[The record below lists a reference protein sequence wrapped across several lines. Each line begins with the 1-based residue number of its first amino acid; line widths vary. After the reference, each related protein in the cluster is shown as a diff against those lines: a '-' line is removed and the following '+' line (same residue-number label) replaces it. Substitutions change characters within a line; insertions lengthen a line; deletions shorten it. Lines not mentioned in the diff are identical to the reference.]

1 MMVDHRIEVQAFNND
16 GERVFQRS
24 YTAHEW
30 FAEPQ
35 PLVDS
40 PEERVRLGVT
50 RLEGIQATA
59 AGQVILRWKSIYG
72 DNGAE
77 LEGWEWDKHGREQ
90 YTQLGQRERA
100 EL

>member
-1 MMVDHRIEVQAFNND
+1 MLSQLRIEVAGFNKD
-16 GERVFQRS
+16 GERVIHES
-24 YTAHEW
+24 YSAQAW
-30 FAEPQ
+30 FTEPQ

-40 PEERVRLGVT
+40 ASERVRLGVT
-50 RLEGIQATA
+50 RVEGVQSTAT
-59 AGQVILRWKSIYG
+59 GQVILRWKSIYG
-72 DNGAE
+72 DNGVE